1 LKRRLLRAGTAFAV
15 SLLLTASCIQ
25 NSWREGIR
33 CGPIGCP
40 APFACCRGL
49 CLSSCSDASD
59 VGHNDAGADAASD
72 GQDAGPALVI
82 SVDFVGPGQPMG
94 LTEVA
99 GVTRAAYWNSAAGEK
114 GSISNLI
121 SWTGAGTGAALSWIT
136 PPEGLGPL
144 GTGLLGYAD
153 APGDVRMM
161 NGYIRFTMS
170 PSLATVT
177 VTALP
182 DSVAARGYDLYIYA
196 AGSVPPNDSWTYR
209 YALSSSAGPA
219 TIVQNGPTPTTF
231 TGFTPVGS
239 TDGTPNYVV
248 FSHLTNASFTLTATA
263 LHADVS
269 PQEGPPINGFQIV
282 SPAAP

>member
-1 LKRRLLRAGTAFAV
+1 M
-15 SLLLTASCIQ
+15 
-25 NSWREGIR
+25 
-33 CGPIGCP
+33 
-40 APFACCRGL
+40 
-49 CLSSCSDASD
+49 ASD
-59 VGHNDAGADAASD
+59 VPDTGRRADGASDAGQRADAASD
-72 GQDAGPALVI
+72 APDAGPSLVI
-82 SVDFVGPGQPMG
+82 SVDFVGPGRPLG

-114 GSISNLI
+114 GSIPNLI
-121 SWTGAGTGAALSWIT
+121 SWTGAGTGASLSWTT

-144 GTGLLGYAD
+144 GSGLLGYVD

-170 PSLATVT
+170 PSPTTASVT

-196 AGSVPPNDSWTYR
+196 AASVLQNDSWTYR
-209 YALSSSAGPA
+209 YALSSSGGPA
-219 TIVQNGPTPTTF
+219 ALVQNGPTPTTF
-231 TGFTPVGS
+231 TGFVPFGS
-239 TDGTPNYVV
+239 TEGMPNYVV
-248 FSHLTNASFTLTATA
+248 FSHLTNASFTLSATA
-263 LHADVS
+263 LHDDLS